1 MGSSNLLTASSILP
15 NSQIQSWLPSLEP
28 RASAPIFSWSSCWA
42 AITIRTDTA
51 PQWTSLQVQESMY
64 MRITPTIPV
73 PSLKKADS
81 ISTYWVSFC
90 IYMDPLA
97 SLFVGFMII
106 GTALP
111 LTLRSGRMLA
121 EAAPKDIDL
130 KGVRKDVA
138 AVEGV
143 EGVHELHVWS
153 LSQSKAIAALHLT
166 VASDSLTAFMALS
179 RKIQSCL
186 HYWGLHA
193 VTIQP
198 EFVGAAVAR
207 NDENDEVSAIPPP
220 RRPSS
225 LDAEASACR
234 MRCPSQ
240 LCDEA
245 CC

>member
-90 IYMDPLA
+90 IYWEMPSTAWIYMDPLA

-143 EGVHELHVWS
+143 EGVH
-153 LSQSKAIAALHLT
+153 
-166 VASDSLTAFMALS
+166 
-179 RKIQSCL
+179 
-186 HYWGLHA
+186 
-193 VTIQP
+193 
-198 EFVGAAVAR
+198 
-207 NDENDEVSAIPPP
+207 
-220 RRPSS
+220 
-225 LDAEASACR
+225 
-234 MRCPSQ
+234 
-240 LCDEA
+240 
-245 CC
+245 